1 LADEK
6 PKQKHEKQQDRKS
19 RQSMIAPRH
28 ILGTFDEAL
37 ASLRNNVLMMSSLT
51 ERSLERAMKGL
62 FDRDDDLCANAI
74 ADDEEIDQ
82 LEMQID
88 KDGVAILLRFQ
99 PVASD
104 LRRVVAAMKLSSNL
118 ERMADQATT
127 IARRARKINRHP
139 PLAEVELIRPLYEQ
153 AMSMFKDSVD
163 AFVREDVDL
172 GRAVVPRDEKLDELN
187 RSASRKLIERMAQD
201 PEQLRGY
208 LNLIFVGR
216 CLERVGDH
224 ATNIAEEAVYAA
236 AAEDIR
242 HQTVTA
248 TT

>member
-1 LADEK
+1 
-6 PKQKHEKQQDRKS
+6 
-19 RQSMIAPRH
+19 MIAPKH

-37 ASLRNNVLMMSSLT
+37 ASLRNNVLMMAGLT

-62 FDRDDDLCANAI
+62 FNRDDNLCANAI

-82 LEMQID
+82 LEIQID
-88 KDGVAILLRFQ
+88 RDGVAILLRFQ

-127 IARRARKINRHP
+127 IARRARKLNQHP
-139 PLAEVELIRPLYEQ
+139 PLPEVDLIRPMYEH
-153 AMSMFKDSVD
+153 AMSMLRDSVE

-172 GRAVVPRDEKLDELN
+172 GRAVVARDETLDELN

-201 PEQLRGY
+201 PDQLRGY
-208 LNLIFVGR
+208 LNLIFIGR
-216 CLERVGDH
+216 ALERVGDH
-224 ATNIAEEAVYAA
+224 ATNIAEDAVYAA

-242 HQTVTA
+242 HQTLA
-248 TT
+248 ASA

>member
-1 LADEK
+1 
-6 PKQKHEKQQDRKS
+6 
-19 RQSMIAPRH
+19 MIAHKH
-28 ILGTFDEAL
+28 ILGTFDESL
-37 ASLRNNVLMMSSLT
+37 AALRNNVLMMAGLT

-62 FDRDDDLCANAI
+62 VNRDDNICATAI

-82 LEMQID
+82 LEKQID
-88 KDGVAILLRFQ
+88 KDGVDILLRFQ

-118 ERMADQATT
+118 ERMADMATT
-127 IARRARKINRHP
+127 IARRARKLNQHP
-139 PLAEVELIRPLYEQ
+139 PLAEVELIRPMYDH

-163 AFVREDVDL
+163 AFAREDVDL
-172 GRAVVPRDEKLDELN
+172 ARAVVPRDQKLDELN
-187 RSASRKLIERMAQD
+187 RMASHKLIDRMAQD
-201 PEQLRGY
+201 PDQLRGY

-224 ATNIAEEAVYAA
+224 ATNIAEDAVYAA

-242 HQTVTA
+242 HQGAAASV
-248 TT
+248 

>member
-1 LADEK
+1 
-6 PKQKHEKQQDRKS
+6 
-19 RQSMIAPRH
+19 MIAPKH

-37 ASLRNNVLMMSSLT
+37 ASLRNNVLMMAGLT
-51 ERSLERAMKGL
+51 ERSLDRAMKGL
-62 FDRDDDLCANAI
+62 FQRDDDLCTHAI

-82 LEMQID
+82 LEKQID
-88 KDGVAILLRFQ
+88 KDGVDVLLRFQ

-104 LRRVVAAMKLSSNL
+104 LRRVVSAMKLSSHL

-127 IARRARKINRHP
+127 IARRARKLNQHP
-139 PLAEVELIRPLYEQ
+139 PLAEVELMGPLYEQ

-187 RSASRKLIERMAQD
+187 RSASRKLIERMAHD
-201 PEQLRGY
+201 PEQLRGD

-224 ATNIAEEAVYAA
+224 ATNLAEEAVYMA

-242 HQTVTA
+242 HQTAAA
-248 TT
+248 TV